1 MDATTLMLS
10 MLFGALGMGY
20 LVFAKK
26 AGRIA
31 PALAGA
37 GLMIVPYFISSIL
50 LMVIACLALVHR
62 VMLQRPIDLVGRIP
76 DGGAI
81 RTAIPQLREQIERR
95 RLPDDS
101 PFHACPSSFQSSAKG
116 RPPVSLRIVFNSSDV
131 CGHCASAI

>member
-50 LMVIACLALVHR
+50 LMVIACLALAAAPFVLR
-62 VMLQRPIDLVGRIP
+62 DL
-76 DGGAI
+76 
-81 RTAIPQLREQIERR
+81 
-95 RLPDDS
+95 
-101 PFHACPSSFQSSAKG
+101 
-116 RPPVSLRIVFNSSDV
+116 
-131 CGHCASAI
+131 